1 MDSTATRFFTRSTI
15 HRQIFLYNCSRR
27 RDVGKQNTDA
37 VERSRNDDGRG
48 RVPEARDTLFPRILA
63 RFSRYCWRKNIILS
77 YDLFV
82 RRIDNKG
89 YLIIFFS
96 IIFSR
101 ILAIPMMK
109 IRLINWDPP
118 SFLFPKIV
126 AIYAK
131 IKVINESEFRLSLY
145 LRFPVFSLRN
155 SRESLLCKG
164 QIVRCFPCR

>member
-1 MDSTATRFFTRSTI
+1 
-15 HRQIFLYNCSRR
+15 
-27 RDVGKQNTDA
+27 
-37 VERSRNDDGRG
+37 
-48 RVPEARDTLFPRILA
+48 
-63 RFSRYCWRKNIILS
+63 
-77 YDLFV
+77 
-82 RRIDNKG
+82 
-89 YLIIFFS
+89 
-96 IIFSR
+96 
-101 ILAIPMMK
+101 MMK

-126 AIYAK
+126 AIYVK